1 MRIQQ
6 HGLIALLIAILYSA
20 VAYGVEP
27 PPPTPPATSAQP
39 AGAQEIHGELLRMDK
54 DQCLVKDSFGK
65 EVRLKI
71 DANTKVEGEPK
82 VGDKVDVSVMEG
94 GLATAITKR

>member
-1 MRIQQ
+1 MQR

-20 VAYGVEP
+20 VAYAVEP
-27 PPPTPPATSAQP
+27 PSQKPPATSEQP

-54 DQCLVKDSFGK
+54 DQCLVRDSFGK
-65 EVRLKI
+65 EVRLRI
-71 DANTKVEGEPK
+71 DTNTKVEGEPK

>member
-1 MRIQQ
+1 MQRQ
-6 HGLIALLIAILYSA
+6 GFVALLMAILFSA
-20 VAYGVEP
+20 VAWAAEP
-27 PPPTPPATSAQP
+27 PSQKPPVTSAQP
-39 AGAQEIHGELLRMDK
+39 AGVQEIHGELLMMDK

-65 EVRLKI
+65 EVRLRI
-71 DANTKVEGEPK
+71 NTSTKVEGELK